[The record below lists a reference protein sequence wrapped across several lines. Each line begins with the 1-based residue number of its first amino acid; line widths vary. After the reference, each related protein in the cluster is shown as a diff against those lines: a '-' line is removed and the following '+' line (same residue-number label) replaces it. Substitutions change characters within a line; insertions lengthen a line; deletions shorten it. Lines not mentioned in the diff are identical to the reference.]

1 MAGTSFTPDHGNIVH
16 ILFGN
21 ETSCELAVEFDNPA
35 RLRPRQLNLTRHPE
49 TTNLTDHIIRVE
61 GVDLIIRPHACVYKG
76 MLDFQSSTRM
86 VAVKHITCRGD
97 HRLAVRVRREIFIWM
112 GLSHANIVELL
123 GTTND
128 PNYPSLGMVSD
139 WMDNGNLG
147 AFIVE
152 GLALSHRL
160 EITCDVAAGLAY
172 CTIIYLLDRLS
183 TDLQTT
189 VHSKDVI
196 HGDLTSGNVLI
207 DNTGRALLVDF
218 GLSSIT
224 AAFEGTSFMAS
235 VIGGALRFRALEL
248 MPPVDKDHNDFEPEL
263 TTASDIYSLGSVILQ
278 TLSGQQPYYNIQD
291 DFMVAL
297 VLAQRRTPERPHSQ
311 KLIGR
316 DEYWRFIGQCWS
328 KDTIKRP
335 NAEAAHKEL
344 LRLREEVLR

>member
-21 ETSCELAVEFDNPA
+21 ETSCELPVEFDNPA
-35 RLRPRQLNLTRHPE
+35 RLRPRQLNLNHYPE
-49 TTNLTDHIIRVE
+49 TTDLTNLIIRVE
-61 GVDLIIRPHACVYKG
+61 GVDLIIRPHTCVYKG
-76 MLDFQSSTRM
+76 RLDLQSGTTRM
-86 VAVKHITCRGD
+86 VAVKHLTFRGD

-128 PNYPSLGMVSD
+128 PNQLSLGMVSD

-152 GLALSHRL
+152 GLALSDRL
-160 EITCDVAAGLAY
+160 QITCDVAAGLAY
-172 CTIIYLLDRLS
+172 L
-183 TDLQTT
+183 
-189 VHSKDVI
+189 HSKDVI

-207 DNTGRALLVDF
+207 DNAGRALLVDF
-218 GLSSIT
+218 GLSSLT

-235 VIGGALRFRALEL
+235 VIGGALRFRALEF
-248 MPPVDKDHNDFEPEL
+248 MPPVDEDHSDFKPEL

-278 TLSGQQPYYNIQD
+278 TLSGQQPYYNIKD
-291 DFMVAL
+291 DLMVAL
-297 VLAQRRTPERPHSQ
+297 VLAQRKTPERPHSQ
-311 KLIGR
+311 ELIDR

-328 KDTIKRP
+328 KDAIKRP